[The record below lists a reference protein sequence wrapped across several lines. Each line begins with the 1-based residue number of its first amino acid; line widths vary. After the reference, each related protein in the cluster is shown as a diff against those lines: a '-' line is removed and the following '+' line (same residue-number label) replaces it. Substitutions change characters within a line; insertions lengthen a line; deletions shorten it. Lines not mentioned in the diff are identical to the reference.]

1 MLGQSIV
8 QLTQKLS
15 EGNLTLSEM
24 SAIITPALK
33 GGGNDF
39 EENKVNTLIYSAGI
53 TEGMR
58 VCGELLANVLQGG
71 QNNIEKKEEGVE

>member
-15 EGNLTLSEM
+15 EGNLTLTEM
-24 SAIITPALK
+24 SSIITPALR
-33 GGGNDF
+33 GGGEDI
-39 EENKVNTLIYSAGI
+39 EENKVISLVYSSGI

-71 QNNIEKKEEGVE
+71 QNNTEKKPEGAE